1 VGLVVGRGG
10 AAAGVGGGGGGEGG
24 GGVHGFDLDKVLI
37 VAVQSGRGVQGG
49 SFAASFAD
57 IVEGGSGNHRNY
69 TACRIETVNVVQG
82 YYFRS

>member
-1 VGLVVGRGG
+1 MG
-10 AAAGVGGGGGGEGG
+10 AGEGEGG
-24 GGVHGFDLDKVLI
+24 VHVFDLDNVLI